1 MKNILSLSASKISVA
16 LLVLASVATSL
27 PAQAQTGAS
36 PLPKASPKAAPTP
49 AAPTPAAPTPV
60 ATPAAVEAAPKAAPK
75 AAAAGL
81 VGQCRAMN
89 KQTPLYKDRNT
100 TSEAV
105 SLLKMND
112 KVTLAEDAG
121 ASGLIAV
128 SVPGKGFV
136 LMANLKTCPGSK
148 PPVVTPPVKP
158 AGSCRLVVQ
167 KQGLSIRKEPG
178 SGEVVGGV
186 GFNEKVTLVDPAE
199 AKTATDGRDWVKI
212 AKPTAGWVSEGF
224 KDQAF
229 KNLGSCN

>member
-1 MKNILSLSASKISVA
+1 MKNILSLSASKISLA
-16 LLVLASVATSL
+16 LLVLTSVATSL

-36 PLPKASPKAAPTP
+36 PLPKASPKAA
-49 AAPTPAAPTPV
+49 ATPAAPTPV
-60 ATPAAVEAAPKAAPK
+60 ATPAAVEAAPK

-89 KQTPLYKDRNT
+89 KQTPLYKERNT

-148 PPVVTPPVKP
+148 PPVVVTPPVKP

>member
-36 PLPKASPKAAPTP
+36 PLPK
-49 AAPTPAAPTPV
+49 APTPAAPTPV